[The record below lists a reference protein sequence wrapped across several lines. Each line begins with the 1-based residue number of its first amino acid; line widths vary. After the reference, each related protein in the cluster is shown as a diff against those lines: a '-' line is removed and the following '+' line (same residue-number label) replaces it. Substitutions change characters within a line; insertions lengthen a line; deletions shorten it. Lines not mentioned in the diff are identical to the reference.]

1 MKDNINYK
9 IIWTIVGVITII
21 LLIVVGLYIW
31 NFHERKLSQDP
42 EEWGQFGDYIGGT
55 LNTTISILNLVLI
68 AYLTI
73 KFAKIEEN
81 RVINGSKDSVRP
93 LGLFSFDVSN
103 DFFKIELHNVGLGP
117 LILKEFKIFD
127 SQKEYKDIKEIIDS
141 ISLQYRP
148 KYSLTRSTTD
158 GTIIRKDDYLNII
171 NMQINESTEGIE
183 YSKKVES
190 LKKVKE
196 KLSTCEIKIIYSDLF
211 GNIINEETEKLDA
224 INVNCN

>member
-1 MKDNINYK
+1 M
-9 IIWTIVGVITII
+9 V
-21 LLIVVGLYIW
+21 YIW
-31 NFHERKLSQDP
+31 NFHDRKLSQNP

-68 AYLTI
+68 TYLTI
-73 KFAKIEEN
+73 KLAKIEEH
-81 RVINGSKDSVRP
+81 RVMNISKDSVRP

-103 DFFKIELHNVGLGP
+103 NFFKIELHNVGLGP

-141 ISLQYRP
+141 ISLPYRP
-148 KYSLTRSTTD
+148 EYSLTRSTTD

-171 NMQINESTEGIE
+171 DMQINENSDGIE
-183 YSKKVES
+183 YDKKVES
-190 LKKVKE
+190 FKKIKE
-196 KLSTCEIKIIYSDLF
+196 RLSTCEIKIIYSDLF
-211 GNIINEETEKLDA
+211 GNKINEETEKLDV